1 MCLDDKIILDIQ
13 RIASLLNTNKLSFDE
28 YVAHGGKFEKQ
39 IIENEYSSFGNY
51 CELAGIKRYSR
62 INLKFLFVGANIM
75 NRSAH
80 YIFCDGYFL

>member
-51 CELAGIKRYSR
+51 CELAGIK
-62 INLKFLFVGANIM
+62 IFKNKFKIPVC
-75 NRSAH
+75 RSK
-80 YIFCDGYFL
+80 YNE

>member
-39 IIENEYSSFGNY
+39 LIENEYSSFGNY
-51 CELAGIKRYSR
+51 CELAGIKRY
-62 INLKFLFVGANIM
+62 IQE
-75 NRSAH
+75 
-80 YIFCDGYFL
+80 